1 MKFYQ
6 KSFKKNKMKTSKTSK
21 TSKTL
26 TTSSD
31 SVKPV
36 NESLVFPN
44 FPLYTMLK
52 NTTSAF
58 AEVPLTNED
67 LDEICLKIFKM
78 NNIVDEKNKKSNGI
92 KFVLNGK
99 ETNLNEE
106 AVLHY
111 NDQEIIYALIKAY
124 SLDVDKNENFFP
136 YKSEDNSLGLKFT
149 LENMPFQLQR
159 ILLSFLRLDK
169 T

>member
-1 MKFYQ
+1 MKSA
-6 KSFKKNKMKTSKTSK
+6 KSAKSLLTS
-21 TSKTL
+21 L
-26 TTSSD
+26 D
-31 SVKPV
+31 SVKST

-52 NTTSAF
+52 NNTA
-58 AEVPLTNED
+58 ALADVPLSAEY

-78 NNIVDEKNKKSNGI
+78 NNIVDEKNRKSNGI

-124 SLDVDKNENFFP
+124 SLDTDKNENNFP
-136 YKSEDNSLGLKFT
+136 YKSEDNSLGVKFI
-149 LENMPFQLQR
+149 LENMPIQLQR

>member
-1 MKFYQ
+1 MK
-6 KSFKKNKMKTSKTSK
+6 SSKPHYSLK
-21 TSKTL
+21 
-26 TTSSD
+26 D
-31 SVKPV
+31 NHKPV
-36 NESLVFPN
+36 INEPLTFPN

-52 NTTSAF
+52 NNTSSS
-58 AEVPLTNED
+58 AELALSDEELN
-67 LDEICLKIFKM
+67 EICLKIFKM
-78 NNIVDEKNKKSNGI
+78 NNIVDDKNKKSSGI

-106 AVLHY
+106 SVLHY

-124 SLDVDKNENFFP
+124 SLDIDKSESDFP
-136 YKSEDNSLGLKFT
+136 YKSEYNTVGLKFT
-149 LENMPFQLQR
+149 VENMPIQLQR

>member
-1 MKFYQ
+1 MKSA
-6 KSFKKNKMKTSKTSK
+6 KSAKSLLTS
-21 TSKTL
+21 L
-26 TTSSD
+26 D
-31 SVKPV
+31 NVKST

-52 NTTSAF
+52 NNTA
-58 AEVPLTNED
+58 ALADVPLSAED

-78 NNIVDEKNKKSNGI
+78 NNIVDEKNRKSNGI

-124 SLDVDKNENFFP
+124 SLDTDKNENNFP
-136 YKSEDNSLGLKFT
+136 YKSEDNSLGVKFI
-149 LENMPFQLQR
+149 LENMPIQLQR